1 MFVRS
6 QECIQRW
13 TENGAACSVGFEVVV
28 VGASPVE
35 LGLLLLPVVTEVNP
49 VAPVGLVERLDGVVL
64 LEDAVPTLSV
74 VGDVAAESCP
84 WVILVRT
91 CHVNTPTTT
100 SLPET

>member
-1 MFVRS
+1 MSEAQFVCALS
-6 QECIQRW
+6 GVHPQRW

-64 LEDAVPTLSV
+64 L
-74 VGDVAAESCP
+74 
-84 WVILVRT
+84 
-91 CHVNTPTTT
+91 
-100 SLPET
+100 